1 MVFHEVLDRVF
12 STWSHI
18 AALRVLQDSAVGMTG
33 REISRFAGMSHRSCL
48 KALSELEEIAI
59 VNRLIGGRDHRFSL
73 NREHILVTEGILPLL
88 NLERKLLQEVS
99 ELLRKRLARYVQGII
114 LFGSVVRKTETTQS
128 DLDVCLLIGKERE
141 REAISSRVNTIAPQ
155 FRKRFGAGLS
165 PFIIPVS
172 DFRQRARAQKPPMSE
187 IIKEGVV
194 IAGKTIRE
202 ILRG

>member
-1 MVFHEVLDRVF
+1 MVFHHVLDRVF

-33 REISRFAGMSHRSCL
+33 REISRLAGMTHRSCL
-48 KALSELEEIAI
+48 KALSELEEISI

-141 REAISSRVNTIAPQ
+141 RETISNRVNTIAPQ

-172 DFRQRARAQKPPMSE
+172 DFRQRARAQQPPMSE